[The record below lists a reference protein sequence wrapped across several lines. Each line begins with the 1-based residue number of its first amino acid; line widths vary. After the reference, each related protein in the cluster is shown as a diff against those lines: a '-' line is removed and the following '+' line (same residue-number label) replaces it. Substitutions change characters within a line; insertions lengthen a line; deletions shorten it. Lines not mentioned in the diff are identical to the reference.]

1 MFPYRVPKAQK
12 SKFSKN
18 EKRKQ
23 TNKQTKH
30 PQGFTQTLNV
40 PNFRQ
45 DLTNHAFL
53 RVPRKFSVHLGSRT
67 SSPGSKNQNFQKMKK
82 TLPGIHPSYKCSTF
96 QWFRP
101 FTLPES
107 APKVSSSFRV
117 QDWAPKVQNKK
128 YSKNKKKKKNTSGIH
143 PSSKCAKSQTN
154 LSIYGFPSVPRKF
167 SVHLGSRA
175 SSPGPKNQNF
185 QKMKKTL
192 PGIHPSYKCSTFQ
205 WFRPF
210 TLPESAP
217 KVSSSFRVQDWAPKV
232 QNKKYSKNKKK
243 KKNTSGIHPSS
254 KCAKSQTNL
263 SIYGFPSAP
272 RKFSAHLRS
281 RTGSPGPK
289 NQNFQ
294 KIEKY
299 PRDSPKL

>member
-1 MFPYRVPKAQK
+1 M
-12 SKFSKN
+12 
-18 EKRKQ
+18 
-23 TNKQTKH
+23 
-30 PQGFTQTLNV
+30 
-40 PNFRQ
+40 
-45 DLTNHAFL
+45 
-53 RVPRKFSVHLGSRT
+53 
-67 SSPGSKNQNFQKMKK
+67 
-82 TLPGIHPSYKCSTF
+82 
-96 QWFRP
+96 
-101 FTLPES
+101 
-107 APKVSSSFRV
+107 
-117 QDWAPKVQNKK
+117 
-128 YSKNKKKKKNTSGIH
+128 KKKKKNTSGIH

-185 QKMKKTL
+185 QKMKKHYQAFTQAINVARFSDLDHL
-192 PGIHPSYKCSTFQ
+192 PFPRTPRRFPVHLGSRTGPP
-205 WFRPF
+205 R
-210 TLPESAP
+210 
-217 KVSSSFRVQDWAPKV
+217 
-232 QNKKYSKNKKK
+232 SKIKNIQKMKKK